1 MVLTLAYRP
10 FIDPIDVHTLWYL
23 LLVPLALGVSAA
35 YKAVRV
41 DELREF
47 PRAVLVMTAQIVLG
61 MIALGVLSYVFVQFL
76 VPRLA

>member
-61 MIALGVLSYVFVQFL
+61 MIALGVLSYVFVQFV

>member
-10 FIDPIDVHTLWYL
+10 FIDPVDAHGLWYL
-23 LLVPLALGVSAA
+23 LLIPLALGVSAA

-41 DELREF
+41 ADLRDF

-61 MIALGVLSYVFVQFL
+61 MIALGFASYLFVQFV
-76 VPRLA
+76 VPRLT